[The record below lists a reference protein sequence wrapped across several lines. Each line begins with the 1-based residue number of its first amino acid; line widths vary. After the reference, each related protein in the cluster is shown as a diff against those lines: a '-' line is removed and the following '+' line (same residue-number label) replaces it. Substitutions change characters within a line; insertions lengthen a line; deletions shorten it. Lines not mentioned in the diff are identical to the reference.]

1 MADHAHIA
9 RMVKYRPLGYVAK
22 GGDMAA
28 VITMVRGDGTVDL
41 TVFPPGNKTL
51 QTLTRIKY
59 NAKACEAD
67 AKEGTCY
74 P

>member
-1 MADHAHIA
+1 MSDHAFVSRMVRYRPIGHIA
-9 RMVKYRPLGYVAK
+9 V

-41 TVFPPGNKTL
+41 TVFPPGSKSV

-59 NAKACEAD
+59 NGKTCEAD